1 MKNQGLP
8 FSTIVLA
15 VISVLILVL
24 IVFFVTGSFPRLIG
38 PIPRYAEETQ
48 KIRAQCSAL
57 LNDIHQRLLLARYP
71 RVYDIENAFINS
83 EYCSRT
89 FRLEDKNVYCY
100 SAEIGVH
107 GRFTVYTDAGTPV
120 TCFSNTNG
128 CFCS

>member
-24 IVFFVTGSFPRLIG
+24 IVFFVTGSFPRLVG
-38 PIPRYAEETQ
+38 PIPQYIEETR
-48 KIRAQCSAL
+48 KIRTQCSIWL
-57 LNDIHQRLLLARYP
+57 EDISQRLTMARYP
-71 RVYDIENAFINS
+71 RVFDIENAFINS

-89 FRLEDKNVYCY
+89 FKLENKNVHCY

-120 TCFSNTNG
+120 TCYSNTDG